1 MPIVYLAFY
10 SPFTEYQTGFKRHFL
25 SILSMF
31 ASIFLGYFLHK
42 HIEQRFRVQ
51 HIPLNSH
58 KIKLGVA
65 RTLVTFNLVPL
76 ILSFAMLYALQQS
89 YFGLWR
95 EDKVPYAQDSY
106 HRECK
111 KISLIEILPCY
122 FPNKSAKGSV
132 LLIGDSHA
140 VSMIFAFNEI
150 VKSGGLELYYGGDFE
165 GVDQLERLSENF
177 QPKIVFLSRYWHL
190 VDGEIPKK
198 YLQKVKDLDR
208 RYLNLVIVGQTPV
221 FPDET
226 LFRNQK
232 SIFNG
237 LYIAP
242 KSFSRRDMDQSAFLA
257 GEAIKEFASSNKI
270 DFLSTVDVFC
280 DETECVRWSNNGW
293 LYWDD
298 DHLSILGARSLIPA
312 LNDYLAPASS

>member
-1 MPIVYLAFY
+1 
-10 SPFTEYQTGFKRHFL
+10 
-25 SILSMF
+25 
-31 ASIFLGYFLHK
+31 
-42 HIEQRFRVQ
+42 
-51 HIPLNSH
+51 
-58 KIKLGVA
+58 
-65 RTLVTFNLVPL
+65 
-76 ILSFAMLYALQQS
+76 MLYALQQS

-95 EDKVPYAQDSY
+95 EDKVPYAQDTY

-111 KISLIEILPCY
+111 KISPIKILPCY
-122 FPNKSAKGSV
+122 FPNESAKGSV

-150 VKSGGLELYYGGDFE
+150 VKSKGFELYYGGDFE
-165 GVDQLERLSENF
+165 DADQIESLSENF
-177 QPKIVFLSRYWHL
+177 KPKIVFLSRYWHL
-190 VDGEIPKK
+190 VDGGIPKK
-198 YLQKVKDLDR
+198 FLQKVEDLDR

-232 SIFNG
+232 SVFNG

-242 KSFSRRDMDQSAFLA
+242 KSFSRKDMDQSAFMA

-280 DETECVRWSNNGW
+280 HETECVRWSNNGW

-312 LNDYLAPASS
+312 LNEYLSRASN